1 MLKMK
6 NYVELYL
13 MNITNI
19 VEEKKETKL
28 AELISVYRL
37 NKLNK
42 FIYREDYLR
51 SLYAECLLRFLLCK
65 KIPAI
70 NSDIHIEY
78 ARYGK
83 PYINGNNKIEFSI
96 SHSGNWVVV
105 AISNITA
112 GVDIEEIKH
121 KDSLVIERFFSS
133 NEKDDIYENIKTSDE
148 KYYKLWTLKESYMKF
163 TGLGLQV
170 PIEQCVFQKKNK
182 EYVLAD
188 NKQLQF
194 SSFYVSSGYIVSVC
208 TCRGT
213 YVNPYEIVE
222 PSVIYNFF
230 WGQPES

>member
-1 MLKMK
+1 
-6 NYVELYL
+6 

-105 AISNITA
+105 AISNITV